1 MNQNVAKNNR
11 LMSLTYSS
19 DEVKSLEKKAKQ
31 LINSL
36 TNSFVLEADE
46 FLSEMQRLLQE
57 ASLAEKKERAFILK
71 NRFFSLAHDL
81 KGQGSTYGYD
91 MITLLSAHICEF
103 IRNKSFFTQKEIDL
117 FVLDVK
123 DMQKVLSQPPHGLSS
138 SLKKEIINRLEK
150 QKCLK

>member
-1 MNQNVAKNNR
+1 MNKNVAKNNR

-19 DEVKSLEKKAKQ
+19 DEVKSLEKKARQ

-36 TNSFVLEADE
+36 TNSFVLEANE

-91 MITLLSAHICEF
+91 MITLLSEHICEF
-103 IRNKSFFTQKEIDL
+103 VRNKSFFTQKEIDL
-117 FVLDVK
+117 FVLDVE
-123 DMQKVLSQPPHGLSS
+123 DMKKVLLQPPHGLSS